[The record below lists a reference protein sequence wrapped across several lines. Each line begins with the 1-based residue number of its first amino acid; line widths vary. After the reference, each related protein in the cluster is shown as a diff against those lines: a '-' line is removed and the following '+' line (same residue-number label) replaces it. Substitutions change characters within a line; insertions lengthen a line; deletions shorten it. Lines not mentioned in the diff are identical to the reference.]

1 MMTRYRESSDIH
13 ATTPANARGLSD
25 ASLREIEARLREIRD
40 AGFLD
45 R

>member
-1 MMTRYRESSDIH
+1 MMKRYRESSDIH
-13 ATTPANARGLSD
+13 ATTPSNARGLSD
-25 ASLREIEARLREIRD
+25 ASLREIRD

>member
-1 MMTRYRESSDIH
+1 MMERYRESSDIH
-13 ATTPANARGLSD
+13 STTPNARGLSD

-40 AGFLD
+40 AGFID